1 MTSSKEAGQT
11 VGIISARGGSKGVP
25 RKNLRP
31 LAGKPLVAHA
41 IETARHCPSLDRV
54 IVSTED
60 EEIANVAREYGA
72 EVPFLR
78 SAELATDT
86 VGHWPVWRHAI
97 TAMEAESGQ
106 KIAVLVEL
114 QPTSP
119 LREAEDI
126 EGCVKQLLEGEAD
139 AVVTVS
145 EARKHPSFSMVRL
158 EAGTL
163 SLLMPLSKP
172 IQYRQEA
179 PKVYE
184 LTGAVYALRRDFVLE
199 REHLFD
205 GHIEGY
211 VTPAERSLDIDTE
224 LDFAI
229 AEFVFERRLVKDLAH
244 QVEHGEQA

>member
-1 MTSSKEAGQT
+1 MTGSKQARQT

-31 LAGKPLVAHA
+31 LAGKPLIAYA
-41 IETARHCPSLDRV
+41 IEAALQCSSLNRV
-54 IVSTED
+54 IVSTKD
-60 EEIANVAREYGA
+60 EEIADVAREYGA

-78 SAELATDT
+78 PAELATDT
-86 VGHWPVWRHAI
+86 AGHWLVWQHAI

-126 EGCVKQLLEGEAD
+126 EGCVQQLLKSEAD
-139 AVVTVS
+139 AVVTVI

-163 SLLMPLSKP
+163 SLLMPLPQP

-179 PKVYE
+179 PEVYE
-184 LTGAVYALRRDFVLE
+184 LTGAVYALRRDFLLK

-229 AEFVFERRLVKDLAH
+229 AEFVFERRLAKELAH
-244 QVEHGEQA
+244 EASQGEQA